1 MSRIIRTGKT
11 RMTKRLHCQTI
22 FVSRMEESQTTESSR
37 LSLLE
42 HIMNLLSTTMHST
55 RTKSILLCSL
65 LLGLVCIANPAYADK
80 PTVKFNKGVQGN
92 SGKGAK
98 SNSGKGTKP
107 HGSQSRGSNGFT
119 FSTKSV
125 PSHSSKSHYR
135 PTTQKSNSVSGH
147 LFDRRRHSPSVQS
160 FNNHQGHHTHNS
172 NLRSH
177 NSNYR
182 SYPSNYRSHPSH
194 QSTRL
199 SISPYGVGLNY
210 NTYGGRYGGISTYY
224 RPTYSQFGSTSYRSN
239 SLYTYPSYSNP
250 NLPSIVPSYPQTY
263 SQPQLI
269 PGFNSA
275 ESLATARL
283 LNEPA
288 SRSTRIVNSH
298 FPQVPTSAVARSL
311 QQRAEQAFRSG
322 DYANSDELV
331 QQVLRLDNNNG
342 RLLLFAAQTSFA
354 VGDYSRATSQ
364 IDQATSTLPSDAWDF
379 VVGNFRS
386 YYGRNDYVAQTDRLN
401 QHITEQP
408 TDAFALALRGYHYGA
423 LGYAAHASKDLEK
436 AISLDPNQG
445 LAKRLLSAFGVN
457 PVTIDPAE
465 IQAPIPAEI
474 PPMKLPGTS
483 KVIQLIPQ
491 FTDTELKNAVPIDG
505 SSATVNG
512 SIKTGKSILIDGPA
526 K

>member
-194 QSTRL
+194 QSTEHLTVWRWLELQHLRRKVWRNLDLLPTDVQSIRFDKL
-199 SISPYGVGLNY
+199 SVQLTLHLSVLLKSQ
-210 NTYGGRYGGISTYY
+210 STID
-224 RPTYSQFGSTSYRSN
+224 SA
-239 SLYTYPSYSNP
+239 
-250 NLPSIVPSYPQTY
+250 
-263 SQPQLI
+263 QL
-269 PGFNSA
+269 S
-275 ESLATARL
+275 SDVLATAAY
-283 LNEPA
+283 PW
-288 SRSTRIVNSH
+288 
-298 FPQVPTSAVARSL
+298 F
-311 QQRAEQAFRSG
+311 
-322 DYANSDELV
+322 
-331 QQVLRLDNNNG
+331 
-342 RLLLFAAQTSFA
+342 
-354 VGDYSRATSQ
+354 
-364 IDQATSTLPSDAWDF
+364 
-379 VVGNFRS
+379 
-386 YYGRNDYVAQTDRLN
+386 
-401 QHITEQP
+401 
-408 TDAFALALRGYHYGA
+408 
-423 LGYAAHASKDLEK
+423 
-436 AISLDPNQG
+436 
-445 LAKRLLSAFGVN
+445 
-457 PVTIDPAE
+457 
-465 IQAPIPAEI
+465 
-474 PPMKLPGTS
+474 
-483 KVIQLIPQ
+483 
-491 FTDTELKNAVPIDG
+491 
-505 SSATVNG
+505 
-512 SIKTGKSILIDGPA
+512 
-526 K
+526 